1 MTEAIITEI
10 KENKMGSMPVFK
22 LLVNM
27 AVPMMIS
34 MMVQALYNVVDS
46 IFVSMLSKQ
55 ALEAVT
61 FAFPIQNLMISVGVG
76 VGVGINATLSKA
88 LGEKKYKTANESA
101 MQGLLLNICGY
112 IIFLILGV
120 FAAEVLISSQTSN
133 AEVIQLGTEY
143 LRICMLF
150 SFGLFIQIS
159 FERIL
164 QSTGRTMLTM
174 IVQICGAVINIIF
187 DPILI
192 FGLFGFPKMGIAG
205 AAAATVAGQIIAA
218 IVAVILNNAKNKEI
232 QLTLRDMKPDLKMMG
247 TILYI
252 AIPSIL
258 LSSIS
263 SVTTYAM
270 NKILNIYENA
280 VAVFGIYFKLQ
291 SFIFMPIF
299 GLNNGMVPI
308 IAYNYGARNKERI
321 TKTIKYA
328 LIIAMSF
335 MLLGL
340 VIFNLFPEL
349 LLQMF
354 NADASMM
361 SVGVTALKRISLSF
375 IFAGFC
381 IICISVCQAF
391 GFSIYGLVIS
401 VLRQLV
407 ILVPAAYI
415 LSLIFTTDPKYIWY
429 AFPIAEIMSIAV
441 SLFFLKRVFKKV
453 DL

>member
-1 MTEAIITEI
+1 MTEAINDF
-10 KENKMGSMPVFK
+10 KENKMGTMPVFK

-46 IFVSMLSKQ
+46 IFVAMLSKQ

-88 LGEKKYKTANESA
+88 LGEKKFKTANESA
-101 MQGLLLNICGY
+101 MQGLLLNLCGY
-112 IIFLILGV
+112 LIFLVLGI
-120 FAAEVLISSQTSN
+120 FASEALIASQTSHPDIIKQGN
-133 AEVIQLGTEY
+133 EY
-143 LRICMLF
+143 LRICLIF
-150 SFGLFIQIS
+150 SFGLFIQLS

-205 AAAATVAGQIIAA
+205 AAAATVAGQIVAA
-218 IVAVILNNAKNKEI
+218 ILAVILNNTKNKEI
-232 QLTLRDMKPDLKMMG
+232 HLSIKDMKPDFKMMG
-247 TILYI
+247 KILYI

-258 LSSIS
+258 LSSIGS
-263 SVTTYAM
+263 LTTYAM
-270 NKILNIYENA
+270 NKILNKYENA
-280 VAVFGIYFKLQ
+280 VAVFGVYFKLQ
-291 SFIFMPIF
+291 SFIFMPVF

-328 LIIAMSF
+328 LAIAVVF
-335 MLLGL
+335 MILGL
-340 VIFNLFPEL
+340 AIFNLFPEAL
-349 LLQMF
+349 LKMF
-354 NADASMM
+354 NADAAMM
-361 SVGVTALKRISLSF
+361 SVGITALKRISLSF

-407 ILVPAAYI
+407 ILIPAAYI
-415 LSLIFTTDPKYIWY
+415 LSLIFTDDPKYIWF
-429 AFPIAEIMSIAV
+429 AFPIAELMSIAV